1 MVTREISMSDCSPVL
16 EKLIAYKAH
25 PSPQGVAWAR
35 NHWHDPKAIVGR
47 IEKLAKESRFRPGKG
62 KAVVCAVLGAALAAA
77 QEDRQETMRAEQA
90 DKEKIQSLQDLVKVL
105 QEQLTAERNT
115 TQRLHAALSDAL
127 DRERIL
133 RAEADERS
141 DPNLDLQGLEV
152 VQVKQQKSLYPN
164 QELECTR
171 KVFYPEDEEIAMR
184 PLIKTETIDNG
195 QIGGA
200 PHVTIKTIPYSAT
213 ELSKIQEKYIQL
225 AKETK
230 TEYVWRVSLTGGDRI
245 LLSEDE
251 AQGYWGP
258 GVFLTTDDPR
268 EPWSLTQ
275 RAAYWAGGIDQ
286 MERGEPTRI
295 DTPSINQLTESLQKT
310 ACLQLMHDRRLVPQ
324 QPSPMLLNANPDRM
338 TPLIR
343 GLPDSLKLYAVQLQD
358 RLRDAIAPR
367 GGRRNAGGAL
377 TWGEVAQEL
386 INYGRRMGLTR
397 EESRAKPA
405 IRRIEGPGRPPPSKT
420 VNTKKPYGGQRN
432 LLWAEGIEKGIP
444 RDVMDG
450 LPTSVLEKLVL
461 GWKDKN
467 KEPPHTE
474 SNIRD
479 YKGAIPQS
487 LATPTPQTPTA
498 PEEGMTVCRTGN

>member
-1 MVTREISMSDCSPVL
+1 MVTREISVSDCSPVL

-47 IEKLAKESRFRPGKG
+47 IEKLAKEGRFRLGKG
-62 KAVVCAVLGAALAAA
+62 KAVVCAVLGAALVAA

-90 DKEKIQSLQDLVKVL
+90 DKEKIQSLQDLFKVL

-127 DRERIL
+127 DQERIL

-141 DPNLDLQGLEV
+141 DPDLDLEGLEV

-171 KVFYPEDEEIAMR
+171 KVFYPEDEGIAMR

-195 QIGGA
+195 QNGRA
-200 PHVTIKTIPYSAT
+200 PHVTIKTVPYSAT
-213 ELSKIQEKYIQL
+213 ELSKIQEKYIRL
-225 AKETK
+225 AKETE

-275 RAAYWAGGIDQ
+275 WAAYWAGGIDQ
-286 MERGEPTRI
+286 ME
-295 DTPSINQLTESLQKT
+295 
-310 ACLQLMHDRRLVPQ
+310 
-324 QPSPMLLNANPDRM
+324 
-338 TPLIR
+338 
-343 GLPDSLKLYAVQLQD
+343 
-358 RLRDAIAPR
+358 
-367 GGRRNAGGAL
+367 
-377 TWGEVAQEL
+377 
-386 INYGRRMGLTR
+386 
-397 EESRAKPA
+397 
-405 IRRIEGPGRPPPSKT
+405 
-420 VNTKKPYGGQRN
+420 
-432 LLWAEGIEKGIP
+432 
-444 RDVMDG
+444 
-450 LPTSVLEKLVL
+450 
-461 GWKDKN
+461 
-467 KEPPHTE
+467 
-474 SNIRD
+474 
-479 YKGAIPQS
+479 
-487 LATPTPQTPTA
+487 
-498 PEEGMTVCRTGN
+498 